1 MPLTLYYLEA
11 SPPVRSVDLVIHALG
26 LKAEHKKIDLFAQEH
41 MSPEYLK
48 VSKSYRY
55 IMNVKLYTPKLYP
68 ARECSHATLLQF
80 NALFY
85 KVT

>member
-48 VSKSYRY
+48 VSKFYGY
-55 IMNVKLYTPKLYP
+55 IMNVKFYSPKLYL
-68 ARECSHATLLQF
+68 ARECSRATLQQQF
-80 NALFY
+80 NGLFY
-85 KVT
+85 I